1 MTQSHKN
8 NVLNIENELELKR
21 NTSWEIILSVFLIS
35 VFKWLH
41 NEEIRP
47 WPFGC
52 GKKRNC
58 QKRTQQEMYK
68 FDDRIWIPCSLFSDL
83 NWSREEEVREPC
95 TGSWI
100 PSSPGGRWF
109 YPWPGWSFFLSK
121 THCKQSRRYLATG

>member
-68 FDDRIWIPCSLFSDL
+68 FDDRIWISCSLFSDL

-95 TGSWI
+95 TGLHN
-100 PSSPGGRWF
+100 F
-109 YPWPGWSFFLSK
+109 LKLDSFQPRRKMILSVARMVFLPFQNSLQTK
-121 THCKQSRRYLATG
+121 S